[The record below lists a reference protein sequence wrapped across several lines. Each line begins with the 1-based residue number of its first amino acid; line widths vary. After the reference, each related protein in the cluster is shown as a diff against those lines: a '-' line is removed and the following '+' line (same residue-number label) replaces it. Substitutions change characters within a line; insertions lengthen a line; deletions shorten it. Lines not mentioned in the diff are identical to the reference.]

1 MEHGCLAE
9 ARWTY
14 DSVRRASFDLQVEI
28 FKEVPEIPFC
38 HKLTLIVF
46 RGTVFTLGFGILVT
60 KADVPKL
67 YQAPL
72 EDEILGI
79 RRFLDGRLL
88 LEYIV
93 KVFNIH
99 L

>member
-14 DSVRRASFDLQVEI
+14 DCVRRASFNLKVEI
-28 FKEVPEIPFC
+28 FKEVPEISFC